1 LAWQTAHNCFCITG
15 LVHAFIS
22 TDHRKET
29 PEVTCSRKFS
39 LERELKCSPAPLLA
53 INMIMTKMQ
62 AKLKEARYN
71 NYSKIAALEDQT
83 DMVIVTFSFS
93 LKLRCYI

>member
-1 LAWQTAHNCFCITG
+1 
-15 LVHAFIS
+15 
-22 TDHRKET
+22 
-29 PEVTCSRKFS
+29 
-39 LERELKCSPAPLLA
+39 
-53 INMIMTKMQ
+53 MIMTKMQ